1 MSARLMLTS
10 RLRVGPSWGGGTTG
24 GFPLRLGIG
33 LLAANL
39 LALFLGCRDESG
51 GQARL
56 VILSP
61 HREEIRQEVAAGFQD
76 WLRRKPGYENVSVR
90 IEWREIGGGTS
101 QMLRYLDTLYRTT
114 PEGVGIDLLFGG
126 GTDPYLTLKENN
138 RLEAWPMPAE
148 LKAKIPQQ
156 ISGVDLYDP
165 DEYWHGVM
173 LSSLVIFV
181 NRETQN
187 RLGLSDW
194 QPKHWRDLGDPRLQG
209 YVTAGDPRMSG
220 SVRLLYDLILQT
232 YGWDEGFRQLL
243 RLGANARGFA
253 RFSDTVTKDVVF
265 GRAVAG
271 GSLDSYAFSAM
282 TREQRQPGWE
292 PVLEAVFPTG
302 ETLLNPDS
310 IGILKGAPNRKLAEL
325 FVEYNLSEEGGQ
337 RLWMLRPNTLPGSPK
352 RYSICRLAV
361 MPALY
366 DAEAYPISLRSVPI
380 NPFDESQVG
389 RLVRFNNQLA
399 DSRRYVMSDLFGCWI
414 VDAHEEL
421 SAAWKAVL
429 RSRPAELP
437 NDPLEERLFAPP
449 CTEAEAKA
457 ANVFLR
463 PGRPADRARKL
474 TEWSEQA
481 RARYRS
487 IRQEAEARSRSRP
500 VALP

>member
-1 MSARLMLTS
+1 MLASRSCLDPGRAVTPTFGSA
-10 RLRVGPSWGGGTTG
+10 LRTALPLLLVGVLGTW
-24 GFPLRLGIG
+24 
-33 LLAANL
+33 
-39 LALFLGCRDESG
+39 LGCRNEPAS
-51 GQARL
+51 QARL

-61 HREEIRQEVAAGFQD
+61 HREEIRQEVASGFQD
-76 WLRRKPGYENVSVR
+76 WLQRRPGYENVVVR

-101 QMLRYLDTLYRTT
+101 QMLRYLDTLYRST

-126 GTDPYLTLKENN
+126 GTDPYLTLKENQ
-138 RLEAWPMPAE
+138 RLEAWHMPPD
-148 LKAKIPQQ
+148 LRAKIPQQ

-165 DEYWHGVM
+165 EEYWHGVM
-173 LSSLVIFV
+173 LSSLVIFI
-181 NRETQN
+181 NRETRD

-194 QPKHWRDLGDPRLQG
+194 RPKQWRDLGDPRLQG
-209 YVTAGDPRMSG
+209 HVTAGDPRMSG

-282 TREQRQPGWE
+282 TREQSRPGAE
-292 PVLEAVFPTG
+292 PVLEAVFPQG

-310 IGILKGAPNRKLAEL
+310 IGILKGAPHRQLAEL

-352 RYSICRLAV
+352 RYSICRLSI

-366 DAEAYPISLRSVPI
+366 NPEAYPISLRSVPI
-380 NPFDESQVG
+380 NPFDETQVG

-429 RSRPAELP
+429 RSRPADAI
-437 NDPLEERLFAPP
+437 NDPLEGRLFAPP
-449 CTEAEAKA
+449 CTEAEARA

-463 PGRPADRARKL
+463 PGRPADRARL
-474 TEWSEQA
+474 LSEWLEQA
-481 RARYRS
+481 RTRYRS
-487 IRQEAEARSRSRP
+487 IRQEAEARSPSRQ
-500 VALP
+500 VARP